1 MTKIISFT
9 NHKGGVAKTTTT
21 ANVGAILASKGYK
34 VLLVDLDAQSNLTTY
49 FLPDIPDRTIFE
61 ALESE
66 EGNLPIFNVREH
78 LDIVPSSLQMATI
91 EYVVMSKIDRNELL
105 KYRLQE
111 VSKEYDFILI
121 DCPPSLG
128 IVTTNALVASTG
140 VIIPTTAE
148 VIPVKGL
155 KTITQ
160 MIQTIQ
166 RRANPS
172 LTLEGIIITRFRGT
186 KVNKEI
192 SEGIREAFP
201 DIVFDTNVRE
211 NTTISEAP
219 QVQTDI
225 VSYSPESHGAKDYTQ
240 ITEEIIKRTINK

>member
-1 MTKIISFT
+1 MAKIISFT

-21 ANVGAILASKGYK
+21 ANVGAILAKKGYN

-49 FLPDIPDRTIFE
+49 FLPDIPERTVFD
-61 ALESE
+61 ALAHED
-66 EGNLPIFNVREH
+66 GNLPVFNVRDR

-91 EYVVMSKIDRNELL
+91 EYVVMAKIDRNELL

-111 VSKEYDFILI
+111 VSANYDFILI

-128 IVTTNALVASTG
+128 ITTTNALVASTG

-155 KTITQ
+155 ATITE
-160 MIQTIQ
+160 MIRTIQ
-166 RRANPS
+166 RHANPS
-172 LTLEGIIITRFRGT
+172 LSLDGIIITRFGGR

-192 SEGIREAFP
+192 AEGIRETFP
-201 DIVFDTNVRE
+201 DIVFNTNVRE
-211 NTTISEAP
+211 NVTVSEAP
-219 QVQTDI
+219 QLQTDI
-225 VSYSPESHGAKDYTQ
+225 VSYSPGSHGAIDYTA
-240 ITEEIIKRTINK
+240 ITDELLRRMS

>member
-1 MTKIISFT
+1 MAKIISFT

-21 ANVGAILASKGYK
+21 ANVGAILASKGYN

-49 FLPDIPDRTIFE
+49 FLPDIPERTVFD
-61 ALESE
+61 ALSSE
-66 EGNLPIFNVREH
+66 EGELPIINVRER
-78 LDIVPSSLQMATI
+78 LDIVPSSLKMATI
-91 EYVVMSKIDRNELL
+91 EYVVMAKIDRNELL

-111 VSKEYDFILI
+111 VSERYDFILL

-128 IVTTNALVASTG
+128 IITTNALVASTG

-155 KTITQ
+155 ATITG
-160 MIQTIQ
+160 MIKTIQ
-166 RRANPS
+166 RHANPS
-172 LTLEGIIITRFRGT
+172 LTLDGIIITRFGGR

-192 SEGIREAFP
+192 AEGIRESFP
-201 DIVFDTNVRE
+201 DIVFNTNVRE
-211 NTTISEAP
+211 NVTVSEAP

-225 VSYSPESHGAKDYTQ
+225 VSYSPGSHGATDYTQ
-240 ITEEIIKRTINK
+240 VTEELVRRMA

>member
-1 MTKIISFT
+1 MTNIISFT

-21 ANVGAILASKGYK
+21 ANVGSILAGMGYK

-49 FLPDIPDRTIFE
+49 FLPNIPERTIFN

-66 EGNLPIFNVREH
+66 EGELPIFNIRERM
-78 LDIVPSSLQMATI
+78 DIVPSSLQMATI

-111 VSKEYDFILI
+111 VSERYDFILL

-128 IVTTNALVASTG
+128 IITTNALVASTG

-166 RRANPS
+166 KRANPS
-172 LTLEGIIITRFRGT
+172 LSLQGIIITRFRGT
-186 KVNKEI
+186 KVNKDI
-192 SEGIREAFP
+192 AEGIRESFP
-201 DIVFDTNVRE
+201 NIVFNTNVRE
-211 NTTISEAP
+211 NVTVSEAP
-219 QVQTDI
+219 QVRTDI
-225 VSYSPESHGAKDYTQ
+225 VSYSPGSNGAIDYTQ
-240 ITEEIIKRTINK
+240 IAKELISRTI